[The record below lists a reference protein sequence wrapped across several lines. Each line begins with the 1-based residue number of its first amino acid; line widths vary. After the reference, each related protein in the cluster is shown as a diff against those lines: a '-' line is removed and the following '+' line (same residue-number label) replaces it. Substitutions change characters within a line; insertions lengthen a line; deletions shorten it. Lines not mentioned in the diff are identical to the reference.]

1 MGISNDLLSQFVKMT
16 NDTPKDKKEAT
27 VYGTV
32 VTYNGAEYVKL
43 DGSDLLTPI
52 NSTTEIVSGERVT
65 VMIKDHTAT
74 VMGNIT
80 TPSASVTTT
89 DNLGNIIDQQG
100 NTISQINNVIN
111 QYDNRITQ
119 IGNTVIQQNNTIN
132 QFNNTINQQNS
143 TIETMNST
151 IKNQDSIIANINS
164 EVVNQNSKIETLDST
179 VKTHDSSIDIYNS
192 SFQVTDGVVTGI
204 KGVDTEWISTKE
216 LEADHATIGSLDS
229 NYANIDFAN
238 IGKAAF
244 EYFYAKSGLIE
255 NVVVGDQTIT
265 GELVGVTIRGDRII
279 GNTIMADKLV
289 IRGEDGLFY
298 KLNTDGIVTEKEQ
311 TNENSLNGQVIM
323 AKSITA
329 TKIDVKDLVAFNA
342 TIGGFKITDN
352 SIYSGV
358 KESVDNT
365 TRGIYLDNSGQIAF
379 GDASNYVKFYKV
391 DDGSYKLDISADSI
405 TFGSGNKNIGTT
417 VEKIRIEYALSDST
431 SIAPTSGWSETAPNW
446 TEGKYMWQRNTTVYI
461 NGNEEIGEATC
472 IAGAT
477 GQNGKD
483 GVDAVSLQILSSNGH
498 MFKNSL
504 TSTTLTVEIL
514 VGGVRLTS
522 SSDMYLY
529 FGGNAR
535 IIWEQKKQGET
546 EYTEVDS
553 NDSRL
558 SDNGFIFT
566 INAEDLKYETVDSC
580 YLDY

>member
-1 MGISNDLLSQFVKMT
+1 MGLSNDLISQFVKMT
-16 NDTPKDKKEAT
+16 NDDKKDKKEST

-32 VTYNGAEYVKL
+32 VTYNGTEYVKL
-43 DGSDLLTPI
+43 DGSDLLTPV
-52 NSTTEIVSGERVT
+52 NSTTEIVNGERVT

-89 DNLGNIIDQQG
+89 DNLGNIITQQG
-100 NTISQINNVIN
+100 NTISQIGNVIT
-111 QYDNRITQ
+111 QHDNRITQ
-119 IGNTVIQQNNTIN
+119 MGNTITQQNNTIS
-132 QFNNTINQQNS
+132 QFNNTITQQNS

-289 IRGEDGLFY
+289 IKGEDGLFY

-379 GDASNYVKFYKV
+379 GDASNYVKFHKV

-566 INAEDLKYETVDSC
+566 INAEDLKYETVYSC

>member
-1 MGISNDLLSQFVKMT
+1 M
-16 NDTPKDKKEAT
+16 
-27 VYGTV
+27 
-32 VTYNGAEYVKL
+32 
-43 DGSDLLTPI
+43 
-52 NSTTEIVSGERVT
+52 
-65 VMIKDHTAT
+65 
-74 VMGNIT
+74 
-80 TPSASVTTT
+80 
-89 DNLGNIIDQQG
+89 
-100 NTISQINNVIN
+100 
-111 QYDNRITQ
+111 
-119 IGNTVIQQNNTIN
+119 
-132 QFNNTINQQNS
+132 
-143 TIETMNST
+143 
-151 IKNQDSIIANINS
+151 
-164 EVVNQNSKIETLDST
+164 
-179 VKTHDSSIDIYNS
+179 
-192 SFQVTDGVVTGI
+192 
-204 KGVDTEWISTKE
+204 
-216 LEADHATIGSLDS
+216 
-229 NYANIDFAN
+229 
-238 IGKAAF
+238 
-244 EYFYAKSGLIE
+244 
-255 NVVVGDQTIT
+255 
-265 GELVGVTIRGDRII
+265 
-279 GNTIMADKLV
+279 
-289 IRGEDGLFY
+289 
-298 KLNTDGIVTEKEQ
+298 
-311 TNENSLNGQVIM
+311 
-323 AKSITA
+323 
-329 TKIDVKDLVAFNA
+329 
-342 TIGGFKITDN
+342 
-352 SIYSGV
+352 
-358 KESVDNT
+358 
-365 TRGIYLDNSGQIAF
+365 
-379 GDASNYVKFYKV
+379 KFYKV

-566 INAEDLKYETVDSC
+566 INAEDLKYETVYSC